1 MKTPEG
7 IRRLSLIT
15 GGGVAA
21 AWTIFIL
28 WNIVGYGWDESVP
41 WVWLMGAGVG
51 WFGGILSVRGL
62 AKLGIWTVKGFREK

>member
-15 GGGVAA
+15 GGVLALL
-21 AWTIFIL
+21 WTVYYVWLGLDWRFPD
-28 WNIVGYGWDESVP
+28 NAY
-41 WVWLMGAGVG
+41 WVWLMGAGVV

-62 AKLGIWTVKGFREK
+62 AKLGIWTVEGFRK